1 MDGVCSRWLFCVK
14 QCLILDTKPHSIK
27 HGSGPRWV
35 HSVMDIFSRMCWL
48 QIHITVY
55 IYIMYC
61 NTVKGMN
68 PINHIPLY
76 YIIYNYYIH
85 DIPIFRLDIHPHLL
99 YPIISLLYSHDILI
113 SMPGPKIFQLYIYD
127 IPLNDDTPAWK
138 LWNNTQPFRT
148 FLWYSY
154 DIPMIFLWYPPTFLW
169 YSYDIPQKNG

>member
-1 MDGVCSRWLFCVK
+1 
-14 QCLILDTKPHSIK
+14 
-27 HGSGPRWV
+27 
-35 HSVMDIFSRMCWL
+35 
-48 QIHITVY
+48 
-55 IYIMYC
+55 MYC

-154 DIPMIFLWYPPTFLW
+154 DIPMIFL
-169 YSYDIPQKNG
+169 